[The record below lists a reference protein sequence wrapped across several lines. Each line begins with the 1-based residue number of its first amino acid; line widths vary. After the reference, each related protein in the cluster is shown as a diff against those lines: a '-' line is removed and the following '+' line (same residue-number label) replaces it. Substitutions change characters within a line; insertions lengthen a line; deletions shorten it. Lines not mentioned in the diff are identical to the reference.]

1 MDKPSVLPPN
11 QDEKKY
17 KQEKEGADWGKRGFE
32 QGEGQGSSE
41 SNYEPRQENVG
52 NKGYPEDQPGKP
64 VRTTG
69 SVEKDQESGSIQP
82 GDEREGKN

>member
-17 KQEKEGADWGKRGFE
+17 KQEEERADWGKRGFE
-32 QGEGQGSSE
+32 QGGGQGSSE